1 MFVVELVEGNLRL
14 FGARK
19 ELRIADSDGY
29 THSRLAKYLPRVV
42 QPVLKKARFHGV
54 EIQRGRMVVPNGQK
68 GNGQSFFYRGMKQA
82 RFNGLDG
89 MGPRRL
95 SFRKDKDALACL
107 HRSDDR
113 LPGQL
118 PAVGAMPL
126 HPNGLQGPP
135 QPANKRLAPEFVC
148 GNQYRPGLV
157 QRKQNVQVGRMVAQV
172 KSRFGF
178 KLPFKAGVEFQNAG
192 QSEYPLK
199 GEALRHA
206 VTEQPPNP
214 GNGHGKRGQGQ
225 KGKESFGAGF

>member
-54 EIQRGRMVVPNGQK
+54 EIQRGRMVVPDGQK
-68 GNGQSFFYRGMKQA
+68 GNGQSFVDCGMKQA
-82 RFNGLDG
+82 RFYRLDG
-89 MGPRRL
+89 VGPRRL
-95 SFRKDKDALACL
+95 SFRKDKDAFAFL

-113 LPGQL
+113 LAGQL

-126 HPNGLQGPP
+126 YPNGLKGPP
-135 QPANKRLAPEFVC
+135 QPANKRFAPEFVC
-148 GNQYRPGLV
+148 GNQYRSGLV
-157 QRKQNVQVGRMVAQV
+157 QRKQNIQVGRMVAQI
-172 KSRFGF
+172 KSGFGF

-199 GEALRHA
+199 GKALGR
-206 VTEQPPNP
+206 TWSEQPPNAR
-214 GNGHGKRGQGQ
+214 NGQGKRGQGQ